1 MRNRAIHILTY
12 KLHRI
17 GFYFYYVK
25 YYYQDNKKVEKFR
38 LIKGLIDG
46 LKLFNTKNNYFEYL
60 EIPIT
65 TKCSLKC
72 KYCSNLIP
80 CYKNPKDYDKNI
92 LIKSINTFLKC
103 INKIVYIRV
112 LGGEPFLSKNLN
124 IVLKTLLKSNKI
136 QRIEIVTNGT
146 IIPKEK
152 EIIKKLKDKRII
164 VCISQ
169 YPIVNNERLVKFLK
183 ENNINYRIDKMTYW
197 MNYGHTNKRNKTEKE
212 LKRQFERCNH
222 VCKSLVNGQFHLCPR
237 SSHGTDLGL
246 IKNNEKDYVDLLN
259 SKLSI
264 NDKQK
269 AIQKLLKKKYIQACD
284 YCDYGTNKSK
294 KIPVAEQIKFK
305 KGNKSQV
312 S

>member
-1 MRNRAIHILTY
+1 MESRVINTLTY
-12 KLHRI
+12 KMHRI
-17 GFYFYYVK
+17 GFYFYYFK
-25 YYYQDNKKVEKFR
+25 YYYKDNKKTKK
-38 LIKGLIDG
+38 LCIIKGIIDG
-46 LKLFNTKNNYFEYL
+46 LKLFNSKYQYFEYL

-80 CYKNPKDYDKNI
+80 CYKSPKDYDKNI
-92 LIKSINTFLKC
+92 LIRSINTFLKC

-112 LGGEPFLSKNLN
+112 LGGEPFLSSNLN

-169 YPIVNNERLVKFLK
+169 YPIVNNKKLVNFLK

-197 MNYGHTNKRNKTEKE
+197 MNYGNTNKRNKKEKE
-212 LKRQFERCNH
+212 LKKQFKRCNH
-222 VCKSLVNGQFHLCPR
+222 ICKSLVNGEFHLCPR
-237 SSHGTDLGL
+237 SSHGTDLGI
-246 IKNNEKDYVDLLN
+246 IKNNEEDYVNLLDN
-259 SKLSI
+259 NLSI
-264 NDKQK
+264 TEKK
-269 AIQKLLKKKYIQACD
+269 LKIQQLLKKKYIKACD

-294 KIPVAEQIKFK
+294 KIPVAEQINFTK
-305 KGNKSQV
+305 NKV
-312 S
+312 SS